1 MKNIYTQMVDNEN
14 QKSHPFGIS
23 EKRFCWINNYSNGN
37 DLKNH
42 KKILRKN
49 IDNLEGG
56 IGRFLTRIRIE
67 NEKEKEKEAQK
78 LSRNN
83 INRKKAHKYLNLNSQ
98 RVIYPEKD
106 TEVKKV
112 NKKRTYGS
120 QEKNLMHSTD
130 GRITSLLKKTPL
142 HFKNRG
148 KKIMNNSVEYG
159 KKRDTDLFSDAFLND
174 KEYNRIPG
182 VDRKH
187 LIHKVNIETEPL
199 DVFSFGRK
207 HFYCFRK

>member
-1 MKNIYTQMVDNEN
+1 MEFNKIYQ
-14 QKSHPFGIS
+14 GLIS
-23 EKRFCWINNYSNGN
+23 GN

-42 KKILRKN
+42 KKILRKKN
-49 IDNLEGG
+49 DNLEGG

-67 NEKEKEKEAQK
+67 NEKEREKEAQK

-83 INRKKAHKYLNLNSQ
+83 INRKKAHKYLNLNRH

-120 QEKNLMHSTD
+120 HEKNLMHSTD

-142 HFKNRG
+142 HFKYRG
-148 KKIMNNSVEYG
+148 KKMMNNSVDYG
-159 KKRDTDLFSDAFLND
+159 KK
-174 KEYNRIPG
+174 KER
-182 VDRKH
+182 RK
-187 LIHKVNIETEPL
+187 K
-199 DVFSFGRK
+199 
-207 HFYCFRK
+207 

>member
-1 MKNIYTQMVDNEN
+1 MVDNEN

-120 QEKNLMHSTD
+120 QE
-130 GRITSLLKKTPL
+130 R
-142 HFKNRG
+142 
-148 KKIMNNSVEYG
+148 KI
-159 KKRDTDLFSDAFLND
+159 
-174 KEYNRIPG
+174 
-182 VDRKH
+182 
-187 LIHKVNIETEPL
+187 
-199 DVFSFGRK
+199 
-207 HFYCFRK
+207 